1 MKQFDHI
8 YTNGCSFTG
17 DWYRRDRG
25 EPVYGDL
32 IAKHYN
38 ATLRNSGKP
47 NSCNRRI
54 IRSTVRDA
62 INFPSNTLALIQL
75 TFLHR
80 TEHYSAI
87 TAENSWKFDR
97 EDFHESVKPSQ
108 QNGEFLTAFINQFD
122 ARAEFTALSSDVL
135 MLTHYLR
142 QRGISYLIYA
152 FPTLI
157 ENDQHRQELASTS
170 LSYEL
175 HQDPAIMDLLND
187 SLFARLYRGDF
198 FYDANGPAGEIGH
211 ANTQG
216 HERIANTLISLINS
230 TN

>member
-1 MKQFDHI
+1 MKKFDHV

-25 EPVYGDL
+25 EVVYGDL

-38 ATLRNSGKP
+38 ATLQNAGKP

-62 INFPSNTLALIQL
+62 INFPSNSLALIQL

-80 TEHYSAI
+80 TEQYSVI
-87 TAENSWKFDR
+87 NNNNSWKFDK
-97 EDFHESVKPSQ
+97 EDYHESIKPQ
-108 QNGEFLTAFINQFD
+108 EDGEFMTAFINQFD

-135 MLTHYLR
+135 LLTHYLR
-142 QRGISYLIYA
+142 QRGVSYLIYA
-152 FPTLI
+152 FPNLVEETSHL
-157 ENDQHRQELASTS
+157 RELAETS
-170 LSYEL
+170 LYYEL
-175 HQDPAIMDLLND
+175 QQDPAILDLLND